1 MKAELYSMD
10 RWHITPSIV
19 YYNDLDWCDN
29 RSIDFVWLKWGI
41 SIIWK

>member
-1 MKAELYSMD
+1 MKTELYSMD
-10 RWHITPSIV
+10 RWHIIPGIV
-19 YYNDLDWCDN
+19 YYNDIDWHGD